1 MAAQAWFSRSDIE
14 VVPGTS
20 AVFQLTIVNLGDTT
34 ETFSLAPVGLAAG
47 WTTIRPGSV
56 TLFGGSQEVVD
67 VEVQPPLLPSTTAGP
82 TALTVRIVPQSDPD
96 DVGAS
101 ETTLQVGPT
110 FTRRLHMLQPAL
122 RARRT
127 AVYEMMLEN
136 QGNTQAS
143 CRLHLLDPTGRVDG
157 DFDPPAAGVEPG
169 ASTLIRLKVHANR
182 LQWER
187 RSRTVQFTIDADQP
201 GAPTASAPVTFVQA
215 SMIPERLFPRLLGL
229 AFAIAALALVWFGI
243 VKPAVRDAA
252 DDAVTEQL
260 PAAISS
266 TTLVNAVPIVPTDSV
281 PVSTVV
287 TVAPPVVDE
296 GTLFSKLLAPAAPAA
311 QTAAL
316 TVDVPAGQTFEL
328 TDVALQ
334 NPDQD
339 AGTAVLLNGTTPIY
353 PFVLADVQGD
363 KRVSWVSPIEVPGG
377 TSLVFQV
384 TCVGPGGVASG
395 ACTTAMLVSGR
406 MVPAAAPRRPRRLA
420 PPGRPTPPTRVGAGM
435 VGIGPSRRPRWL
447 CGRR

>member
-1 MAAQAWFSRSDIE
+1 LNSLDTDCGRIDAHGEATASSVAPVAAQAWFSRGDIE

-67 VEVQPPLLPSTTAGP
+67 VEVHPPLLPSTTAGP
-82 TALTVRIVPQSDPD
+82 TALNVRIVPQSNPD
-96 DVGAS
+96 DVGSS
-101 ETTLQVGPT
+101 ETTLQVGST

-169 ASTLIRLKVHANR
+169 ASSLIRLKVHANR
-182 LQWER
+182 LQWQR

-201 GAPTASAPVTFVQA
+201 GCPTASAPVTFVQA
-215 SMIPERLFPRLLGL
+215 SMVPERLFPRVL
-229 AFAIAALALVWFGI
+229 AAAVTVAALGFVWFGMI
-243 VKPAVRDAA
+243 KPSIRDAA
-252 DDAVTEQL
+252 DDAVAKQL
-260 PAAISS
+260 PEAISA
-266 TTLVNAVPIVPTDSV
+266 TTVVSVPVVVSNDSV
-281 PVSTVV
+281 PVTTVV
-287 TVAPPVVDE
+287 ATPAPAAADQ
-296 GTLFSKLLAPAAPAA
+296 GTLFSKLMTPLAPAG
-311 QTAAL
+311 QTASV
-316 TVDVPAGQTFEL
+316 TVDVPVGSSFQI
-328 TDVALQ
+328 TDFAVQ
-334 NPDQD
+334 NPAQD
-339 AGTAVLLNGTTPIY
+339 AGTAVILNGTNPIY
-353 PFVLADVQGD
+353 TIPLADVQVD
-363 KRVSWVSPIEVPGG
+363 KRIPLVSPIEVPGG

-384 TCVGPGGVASG
+384 TCSGGGDLSG
-395 ACTTAMLVSGR
+395 NCTSSMLVSGR
-406 MVPAAAPRRPRRLA
+406 MVVATPTTPA
-420 PPGRPTPPTRVGAGM
+420 G
-435 VGIGPSRRPRWL
+435 
-447 CGRR
+447 

>member
-1 MAAQAWFSRSDIE
+1 MAAQAWFSRGDIE

-20 AVFQLTIVNLGDTT
+20 AVFQLTIVNLGETT

-56 TLFGGSQEVVD
+56 TLFGGSQDVVD
-67 VEVQPPLLPSTTAGP
+67 VEVHPPLLPSTTAGP

-96 DVGAS
+96 DVGSS

-169 ASTLIRLKVHANR
+169 ASSLIRLKVHANR
-182 LQWER
+182 LLWDR

-201 GAPTASAPVTFVQA
+201 GCPTASAPVTFVQA
-215 SMIPERLFPRLLGL
+215 SMIPDRLIGRLL
-229 AFAIAALALVWFGI
+229 AVAATVFALALVWFGM
-243 VKPAVRDAA
+243 VKPAINSAA
-252 DDAVTEQL
+252 DDAVAEQL

-266 TTLVNAVPIVPTDSV
+266 TSSVSV
-281 PVSTVV
+281 PLTPNDPV
-287 TVAPPVVDE
+287 TVTTVASSPQAPVDE
-296 GTLFSKLLAPAAPAA
+296 GSLFSKLLAPAAPAG
-311 QTAAL
+311 QTAAV
-316 TVDVPAGQTFEL
+316 TVDVPAGTTFQL
-328 TDVALQ
+328 TDFALQ
-334 NPDQD
+334 NPDKD
-339 AGTAVLLNGTTPIY
+339 AGLAVLMNGTTEIY
-353 PFVLADVQGD
+353 KLSLADVIGD

-384 TCVGPGGVASG
+384 NCSG
-395 ACTTAMLVSGR
+395 ANDVSGNCTTSMLVSGR
-406 MVPAAAPRRPRRLA
+406 MVPA
-420 PPGRPTPPTRVGAGM
+420 TPATPAG
-435 VGIGPSRRPRWL
+435 
-447 CGRR
+447 

>member
-14 VVPGTS
+14 VIPGTS

-34 ETFSLAPVGLAAG
+34 ETFSIAPVGLAAG

-82 TALTVRIVPQSDPD
+82 TALTVRIVPQTDPD
-96 DVGAS
+96 DVGSS

-201 GAPTASAPVTFVQA
+201 GCPTASAPVTFVQA
-215 SMIPERLFPRLLGL
+215 SMIPERLFARLLGM
-229 AFAIAALALVWFGI
+229 AFAIAALAAVWFGI

-252 DDAVTEQL
+252 HDAVAAQL

-266 TTLVNAVPIVPTDSV
+266 TTLVNATPSVVSNDSV
-281 PVSTVV
+281 PVSTIV
-287 TVAPPVVDE
+287 TVAPPVVDQ
-296 GTLFSKLLAPAAPAA
+296 GTLFSQLLAPKAPAA
-311 QTAAL
+311 QTAAV
-316 TVDVPAGQTFEL
+316 TVDVPAGQTFQL
-328 TDVALQ
+328 TDFALQ

-339 AGTAVLLNGTTPIY
+339 AGIAVLLNGTTPIY
-353 PFVLADVQGD
+353 TISLADVQGD
-363 KRVSWVSPIEVPGG
+363 KRVSWVSPPEVPGG

-384 TCVGPGGVASG
+384 TCNGPGGVASG
-395 ACTTAMLVSGR
+395 ACTTSMFVSGR
-406 MVPAAAPRRPRRLA
+406 MVPAVAPAAP
-420 PPGRPTPPTRVGAGM
+420 AG
-435 VGIGPSRRPRWL
+435 
-447 CGRR
+447 

>member
-1 MAAQAWFSRSDIE
+1 MAAQAWFSRGDIE

-20 AVFQLTIVNLGDTT
+20 AVFQLTIVNLGETT

-67 VEVQPPLLPSTTAGP
+67 IEVQPPLLPSTTAGP

-96 DVGAS
+96 DVGSS

-169 ASTLIRLKVHANR
+169 ASSLIRLKVHANR
-182 LQWER
+182 LLWDS

-201 GAPTASAPVTFVQA
+201 GCPTASAPVTFVQA
-215 SMIPERLFPRLLGL
+215 SMIPDRLFGRFL
-229 AFAIAALALVWFGI
+229 AVAATAFALALVWFGMI
-243 VKPAVRDAA
+243 KPAIRSAA
-252 DDAVTEQL
+252 DDSVAEQL
-260 PAAISS
+260 SGAISS
-266 TTLVNAVPIVPTDSV
+266 TSLVSIPLAPND
-281 PVSTVV
+281 PVSVT
-287 TVAPPVVDE
+287 TVAAAPQAPVDE
-296 GTLFSKLLAPAAPAA
+296 GTLFSKLLAPAAPAG
-311 QTAAL
+311 QIAAV
-316 TVDVPAGQTFEL
+316 TVDVPAGTTFQL
-328 TDVALQ
+328 TDFALQ
-334 NPDQD
+334 NPDKD
-339 AGTAVLLNGTTPIY
+339 AGLAVLMNGTTEIY
-353 PFVLADVQGD
+353 KLSLGDVIGD

-384 TCVGPGGVASG
+384 NCSG
-395 ACTTAMLVSGR
+395 ANDISGNCTTSMLVSGR
-406 MVPAAAPRRPRRLA
+406 MVPAAPV
-420 PPGRPTPPTRVGAGM
+420 TPAG
-435 VGIGPSRRPRWL
+435 
-447 CGRR
+447 

>member
-1 MAAQAWFSRSDIE
+1 MAAQAWFSRGDIE

-67 VEVQPPLLPSTTAGP
+67 VEVHPPLLPSTTAGP
-82 TALTVRIVPQSDPD
+82 TALNVRIVPQSDPD
-96 DVGAS
+96 DVGSS
-101 ETTLQVGPT
+101 ETTLQVGAT
-110 FTRRLHMLQPAL
+110 YARRLHMLQPAL

-169 ASTLIRLKVHANR
+169 ASSLIRLKVHATR

-201 GAPTASAPVTFVQA
+201 GCPTASAPVTFVQA
-215 SMIPERLFPRLLGL
+215 SMIPERLFGRLLAL
-229 AFAIAALALVWFGI
+229 LAIAGALALVWFGM
-243 VKPAVRDAA
+243 VKPAIRTAA
-252 DDAVTEQL
+252 DDAVAKQL

-266 TTLVNAVPIVPTDSV
+266 TTVVTVSVAPNESV
-281 PVSTVV
+281 PVTTVV
-287 TVAPPVVDE
+287 QAPAVDQ
-296 GTLFSKLLAPAAPAA
+296 GTLYSKLLAPAAPAG
-311 QTAAL
+311 QTAAV
-316 TVDVPAGQTFEL
+316 TVDVPAGTTFQL
-328 TDVALQ
+328 TDFAVQ
-334 NPDQD
+334 NPDKD
-339 AGTAVLLNGTTPIY
+339 AGIAVVLNGTSEIY
-353 PFVLADVQGD
+353 RLALGDVIGD
-363 KRVSWVSPIEVPGG
+363 KRVSLVSPIEVLGG

-384 TCVGPGGVASG
+384 VCSG
-395 ACTTAMLVSGR
+395 ANDPSGNCTTSMLVSGR
-406 MVPAAAPRRPRRLA
+406 MVPATPTAPS
-420 PPGRPTPPTRVGAGM
+420 G
-435 VGIGPSRRPRWL
+435 
-447 CGRR
+447 

>member
-1 MAAQAWFSRSDIE
+1 MAAQAWFSRGDIE

-96 DVGAS
+96 DVGSS

-127 AVYEMMLEN
+127 AVFEMMLEN

-169 ASTLIRLKVHANR
+169 ASSLIRLKVHANR

-201 GAPTASAPVTFVQA
+201 GCPTATAPVTFVQA
-215 SMIPERLFPRLLGL
+215 SMIPERLFGRLLAL
-229 AFAIAALALVWFGI
+229 AAAIAALAGVWYGI
-243 VKPAVRDAA
+243 VKPSIRDAA

-266 TTLVNAVPIVPTDSV
+266 TSVAITPVVPASPNDSV
-281 PVSTVV
+281 PVSIV
-287 TVAPPVVDE
+287 TPIAPPIVDE
-296 GTLFSKLLAPAAPAA
+296 GTLFSTLLAPPAPAG

-316 TVDVPAGQTFEL
+316 TVDVPPGTTFQL
-328 TDVALQ
+328 TDFAVQ
-334 NPDQD
+334 NPNKD
-339 AGTAVLLNGTTPIY
+339 AGVAVVMNGANPIY
-353 PFVLADVQGD
+353 TISLADVLGD
-363 KRVSWVSPIEVPGG
+363 KRIALVSPIEVVGG
-377 TSLVFQV
+377 TALVFQV
-384 TCVGPGGVASG
+384 TCNGGGDLSG
-395 ACTTAMLVSGR
+395 NCTTSMLVSGR
-406 MVPAAAPRRPRRLA
+406 MVPAS
-420 PPGRPTPPTRVGAGM
+420 AG
-435 VGIGPSRRPRWL
+435 
-447 CGRR
+447 

>member
-1 MAAQAWFSRSDIE
+1 MAAQAWFSRDDIE

-56 TLFGGSQEVVD
+56 TLFGGSQEIVD
-67 VEVQPPLLPSTTAGP
+67 IEVHPPLLPSTTAGP
-82 TALTVRIVPQSDPD
+82 TALTVRIVPQSNPD
-96 DVGAS
+96 DVGSS

-169 ASTLIRLKVHANR
+169 ASSLIRLKVHANR
-182 LQWER
+182 LLWDR

-201 GAPTASAPVTFVQA
+201 GCPTASAPVTFVQA
-215 SMIPERLFPRLLGL
+215 SMIPDRLFGRLLAVL
-229 AFAIAALALVWFGI
+229 ATVFALGLVWFGMI
-243 VKPAVRDAA
+243 KPAIRDAA
-252 DDAVTEQL
+252 DDAVAEQL

-266 TTLVNAVPIVPTDSV
+266 TSV
-281 PVSTVV
+281 VSTPLLPNESIPPT
-287 TVAPPVVDE
+287 TVANSPQTPVDE
-296 GTLFSKLLAPAAPAA
+296 GVLFSKLLAPAAPAG
-311 QTAAL
+311 QTAAV
-316 TVDVPAGQTFEL
+316 TVDVPAGSTFKL
-328 TDVALQ
+328 TDFALQ
-334 NPDQD
+334 NPDKD
-339 AGTAVLLNGTTPIY
+339 AGVAVLMNNTSPIY
-353 PFVLADVQGD
+353 RFSLADVLGD
-363 KRVSWVSPIEVPGG
+363 KRVSWVSPIEVAGG

-384 TCVGPGGVASG
+384 SCSG
-395 ACTTAMLVSGR
+395 ANDVSGTCTSSMLVSGR
-406 MVPAAAPRRPRRLA
+406 MVPAS
-420 PPGRPTPPTRVGAGM
+420 AG
-435 VGIGPSRRPRWL
+435 
-447 CGRR
+447 

>member
-47 WTTIRPGSV
+47 WTTIRPGSI

-67 VEVQPPLLPSTTAGP
+67 VEVHPPLLPSTTAGP

-96 DVGAS
+96 DVGSS

-169 ASTLIRLKVHANR
+169 ASSLIRLKVHANR

-201 GAPTASAPVTFVQA
+201 GCPTASAPVTFVQA
-215 SMIPERLFPRLLGL
+215 SMVPERLIGRLLAAAAAVFVL
-229 AFAIAALALVWFGI
+229 AFVWFGM
-243 VKPAVRDAA
+243 VKPAIRNAA
-252 DDAVTEQL
+252 DDAVTKQL

-266 TTLVNAVPIVPTDSV
+266 TSLVNVPSAPNDSL
-281 PVSTVV
+281 PVTTVVNSPQTPVDNGVLFSTV
-287 TVAPPVVDE
+287 
-296 GTLFSKLLAPAAPAA
+296 LAPVA
-311 QTAAL
+311 
-316 TVDVPAGQTFEL
+316 PAGQTGSATVEVPPGTTFQL
-328 TDVALQ
+328 TDFALQ
-334 NPDQD
+334 NPDND
-339 AGTAVLLNGTTPIY
+339 AGLAVLMNGSTKIY
-353 PFVLADVQGD
+353 TLPLSVVIGD

-377 TSLVFQV
+377 TSLVFQIN
-384 TCVGPGGVASG
+384 CSG
-395 ACTTAMLVSGR
+395 ANDISGNCTTSMLVSGR
-406 MVPAAAPRRPRRLA
+406 MVPSPVAAP
-420 PPGRPTPPTRVGAGM
+420 AG
-435 VGIGPSRRPRWL
+435 
-447 CGRR
+447 

>member
-1 MAAQAWFSRSDIE
+1 MRVTIRRTDCGGIDAYSAAAASSVAGMAAQAWFSRSDIE

-96 DVGAS
+96 DVGSS

-201 GAPTASAPVTFVQA
+201 GCPTASAPVTFVQA
-215 SMIPERLFPRLLGL
+215 SMIPERLFARLLGV
-229 AFAIAALALVWFGI
+229 AFAIAALAAVWFGI

-252 DDAVTEQL
+252 DDAVAKQL

-266 TTLVNAVPIVPTDSV
+266 TTLVNATPIVPNDSV

-287 TVAPPVVDE
+287 NVAPPVVDE
-296 GTLFSKLLAPAAPAA
+296 GTLFSKLLDPKAPAAT
-311 QTAAL
+311 TAAA
-316 TVDVPAGQTFEL
+316 TIDVPAGQTFQL
-328 TDVALQ
+328 TDFALQ

-339 AGTAVLLNGTTPIY
+339 AGLAVLLNGTTAIY
-353 PFVLADVQGD
+353 TISLADVQGD
-363 KRVSWVSPIEVPGG
+363 KRVSWVSPPEVPGG

-384 TCVGPGGVASG
+384 TCNGPGGVASG
-395 ACTTAMLVSGR
+395 ACTASMFVSGR
-406 MVPAAAPRRPRRLA
+406 MVPAAPVAAP
-420 PPGRPTPPTRVGAGM
+420 AG
-435 VGIGPSRRPRWL
+435 
-447 CGRR
+447 

>member
-1 MAAQAWFSRSDIE
+1 MIDATDNTTASSVAAMAAQAWFSRGDVE

-96 DVGAS
+96 DVGSS

-110 FTRRLHMLQPAL
+110 YTRRLHMLQPAL

-169 ASTLIRLKVHANR
+169 ASSLIRLKVHANR

-215 SMIPERLFPRLLGL
+215 SMIPERLFARLLGVAVAVL
-229 AFAIAALALVWFGI
+229 ALAGVWFGI

-252 DDAVTEQL
+252 DEAVAKQL

-266 TTLVNAVPIVPTDSV
+266 TSVVSTPVVVPNPNDSV
-281 PVSTVV
+281 PVSTVAVV
-287 TVAPPVVDE
+287 TPAVDQ
-296 GTLFSKLLAPAAPAA
+296 GKLFSKLLAPAAPAG
-311 QTAAL
+311 QTL
-316 TVDVPAGQTFEL
+316 SQTVDVPAGSSFQL
-328 TDVALQ
+328 TDFSLQ

-339 AGTAVLLNGTTPIY
+339 TGVARLMNGPEEIY
-353 PFVLADVQGD
+353 RLSLADVNTGD
-363 KRVSWVSPIEVPGG
+363 KRVSWVSPIEVVAG
-377 TSLVFQV
+377 TSLVFELN
-384 TCVGPGGVASG
+384 CVGAGNISG
-395 ACTTAMLVSGR
+395 ICTTSVLVSGR
-406 MVPAAAPRRPRRLA
+406 MVPAAAAA
-420 PPGRPTPPTRVGAGM
+420 PAG
-435 VGIGPSRRPRWL
+435 
-447 CGRR
+447 

>member
-1 MAAQAWFSRSDIE
+1 MAVQAWFSRGDVE

-20 AVFQLTIVNLGDTT
+20 AVFQLTVVNLGDTT
-34 ETFSLAPVGLAAG
+34 ETFSLTPVGLAAG

-67 VEVQPPLLPSTTAGP
+67 IEVQPPLLPSTTSGP

-96 DVGAS
+96 DVGSS

-110 FTRRLHMLQPAL
+110 YTRRLHMLQPAL

-169 ASTLIRLKVHANR
+169 ASSLIRLKVHANR

-215 SMIPERLFPRLLGL
+215 SMIPERLFARLLAL
-229 AFAIAALALVWFGI
+229 AVTIAALGAVWFGI

-252 DDAVTEQL
+252 KDAVAKQL

-266 TTLVNAVPIVPTDSV
+266 TSLVSTPVVVPNPNDSV
-281 PVSTVV
+281 PVSTVAVV
-287 TVAPPVVDE
+287 TPTATQGV
-296 GTLFSKLLAPAAPAA
+296 LFSKLLAPASPAG
-311 QTAAL
+311 QTL
-316 TVDVPAGQTFEL
+316 SQTVDVPAGSTFQL
-328 TDVALQ
+328 TDFALQ

-339 AGTAVLLNGTTPIY
+339 TGVMRLLNGSEEIY
-353 PFVLADVQGD
+353 RLPLADVNTGD
-363 KRVSWVSPIEVPGG
+363 KRVSWVSPIEIVGG
-377 TSLVFQV
+377 TSLVFEV
-384 TCVGPGGVASG
+384 NCVGAGNISG
-395 ACTTAMLVSGR
+395 ACTATMLVSGR
-406 MVPAAAPRRPRRLA
+406 MVPATPTAPT
-420 PPGRPTPPTRVGAGM
+420 G
-435 VGIGPSRRPRWL
+435 
-447 CGRR
+447 

>member
-34 ETFSLAPVGLAAG
+34 ESFSLAPVGLAAG

-67 VEVQPPLLPSTTAGP
+67 VEVHPPLLPSTTAGP

-96 DVGAS
+96 DVGSS

-110 FTRRLHMLQPAL
+110 YTRRLHMLQPAL

-127 AVYEMMLEN
+127 AVFEMMLEN

-169 ASTLIRLKVHANR
+169 ASSLIRLKVHATR

-215 SMIPERLFPRLLGL
+215 SMIPERLFGRLL
-229 AFAIAALALVWFGI
+229 AIALTVAALAGVWFGI

-252 DDAVTEQL
+252 DDAIAEQL
-260 PAAISS
+260 PAAIATNTSVVSS
-266 TTLVNAVPIVPTDSV
+266 TPVVPNADVPTTTIV
-281 PVSTVV
+281 
-287 TVAPPVVDE
+287 VAPQDEVDE
-296 GTLFSKLLAPAAPAA
+296 GTLFSKLLVPAAPAG
-311 QTAAL
+311 QTASV
-316 TVDVPAGQTFEL
+316 TVDVPAGTTFQL
-328 TDVALQ
+328 TDFALQ
-334 NPDQD
+334 NPDKD
-339 AGTAVLLNGTTPIY
+339 LGVAVLLNGTAELY
-353 PFVLADVQGD
+353 RVSLNDVQLGD
-363 KRVSWVSPIEVPGG
+363 KRVSWVSPPEVPGG

-384 TCVGPGGVASG
+384 TCTGPGGTASG
-395 ACTTAMLVSGR
+395 NCTTTLLVSGR
-406 MVPAAAPRRPRRLA
+406 MVA
-420 PPGRPTPPTRVGAGM
+420 TPPVVPAG
-435 VGIGPSRRPRWL
+435 
-447 CGRR
+447 

>member
-1 MAAQAWFSRSDIE
+1 LSAATDCGGIDAHGKASASSVAMMAAQAWFSRSDIE

-34 ETFSLAPVGLAAG
+34 ESFSLAPVGLAAG

-67 VEVQPPLLPSTTAGP
+67 VEVHPPLLPSTTAGP

-96 DVGAS
+96 DVGSS
-101 ETTLQVGPT
+101 ETTLQVGST

-169 ASTLIRLKVHANR
+169 ASSLIRLKVHANR

-201 GAPTASAPVTFVQA
+201 GCPTASAPVTFVQA
-215 SMIPERLFPRLLGL
+215 SMVPERLFARLL
-229 AFAIAALALVWFGI
+229 ATAVVVAALAGVWFGI

-252 DDAVTEQL
+252 DDAVAEQL

-266 TTLVNAVPIVPTDSV
+266 TSVVSVPVVANPNDSV
-281 PVSTVV
+281 PVT
-287 TVAPPVVDE
+287 TLAAAPAVVDE
-296 GTLFSKLLAPAAPAA
+296 GVLFSKLLAPPTPAG

-316 TVDVPAGQTFEL
+316 TVDVPAGSNFRL
-328 TDVALQ
+328 TDVAVQ
-334 NPDQD
+334 NPNQD
-339 AGTAVLLNGTTPIY
+339 AGVAVLMNGTNEIY
-353 PFVLADVQGD
+353 RWSLTDVVADR
-363 KRVSWVSPIEVPGG
+363 RVSWVSPIEVAGG
-377 TSLVFQV
+377 SSLIFQV
-384 TCVGPGGVASG
+384 TCSGGGDLSG
-395 ACTTAMLVSGR
+395 NCTTTMLVSGR
-406 MVPAAAPRRPRRLA
+406 MVEAPPAA
-420 PPGRPTPPTRVGAGM
+420 PTG
-435 VGIGPSRRPRWL
+435 
-447 CGRR
+447 

>member
-1 MAAQAWFSRSDIE
+1 MAAQAWFSRGDVE

-20 AVFQLTIVNLGDTT
+20 AVFQLTVVNLGDTT
-34 ETFSLAPVGLAAG
+34 ESFSLAPVGLAAG

-96 DVGAS
+96 DVGSS

-122 RARRT
+122 RARRK

-169 ASTLIRLKVHANR
+169 ASSLIRLKVHANR

-201 GAPTASAPVTFVQA
+201 GCPTATAPVTFVQA
-215 SMIPERLFPRLLGL
+215 SMLPERLFSRLLAL
-229 AFAIAALALVWFGI
+229 LVAAAALGGLWLGVI
-243 VKPAVRDAA
+243 RPAIRDAA
-252 DDAVTEQL
+252 DDAVAEQL

-266 TTLVNAVPIVPTDSV
+266 TSVNPAPVVSNDSV
-281 PVSTVV
+281 PAT
-287 TVAPPVVDE
+287 TVAPLAVDE
-296 GTLFSKLLAPAAPAA
+296 GALFSQLLAPAAPAG
-311 QTAAL
+311 QTASV
-316 TVDVPAGQTFEL
+316 TVDVPAGSTFQL
-328 TDVALQ
+328 TDFALQ
-334 NPDQD
+334 NPDKD
-339 AGTAVLLNGTTPIY
+339 AGLAVLMNGATEIY
-353 PFVLADVQGD
+353 KLSLADVIGD

-377 TSLVFQV
+377 TALVFEV
-384 TCVGPGGVASG
+384 ICSG
-395 ACTTAMLVSGR
+395 ANDISGTCTTSMLVSGR
-406 MVPAAAPRRPRRLA
+406 MVSAA
-420 PPGRPTPPTRVGAGM
+420 G
-435 VGIGPSRRPRWL
+435 
-447 CGRR
+447 

>member
-1 MAAQAWFSRSDIE
+1 MIDAPDNAAASSVAAMAAQAWFSRSDVE

-34 ETFSLAPVGLAAG
+34 ETFSLTPVGLAAG

-82 TALTVRIVPQSDPD
+82 TALTVRIVPQSAPD
-96 DVGAS
+96 DVGSS

-110 FTRRLHMLQPAL
+110 YTRRLHMLQPAL

-169 ASTLIRLKVHANR
+169 ASSLIRLKVHANR

-215 SMIPERLFPRLLGL
+215 SMIPERLFARLL
-229 AFAIAALALVWFGI
+229 AFAVAAVALALVWFGI

-252 DDAVTEQL
+252 NDAVAKQL
-260 PAAISS
+260 PLAITS
-266 TTLVNAVPIVPTDSV
+266 TTLPSTPVVVPNPNDSV
-281 PVSTVV
+281 PVSTVAIA
-287 TVAPPVVDE
+287 TPTADQ
-296 GTLFSKLLAPAAPAA
+296 GTLFSKLLAPAAPAG
-311 QTAAL
+311 QVL
-316 TVDVPAGQTFEL
+316 SQTVDVPAGSTFLL
-328 TDVALQ
+328 TDFALQ

-339 AGTAVLLNGTTPIY
+339 TGVARLMNGTEVIY
-353 PFVLADVQGD
+353 PFSLADVNTGD
-363 KRVSWVSPIEVPGG
+363 KRVSWVSPIEIVGG
-377 TSLVFQV
+377 TSLVFEV
-384 TCVGPGGVASG
+384 NCVGAGNISG
-395 ACTTAMLVSGR
+395 ICTTTMLVSGR
-406 MVPAAAPRRPRRLA
+406 IVPATPVAP
-420 PPGRPTPPTRVGAGM
+420 AG
-435 VGIGPSRRPRWL
+435 
-447 CGRR
+447 

>member
-1 MAAQAWFSRSDIE
+1 MAPRRVTECGRIDAHGDATPSSVAAMAAQAWFSRSDIE

-34 ETFSLAPVGLAAG
+34 ESFSLAPVGLAAG

-67 VEVQPPLLPSTTAGP
+67 VEVHPPLLPSTTAGP

-96 DVGAS
+96 DVGSS

-110 FTRRLHMLQPAL
+110 YTRRLHMLQPAL
-122 RARRT
+122 RARRS

-169 ASTLIRLKVHANR
+169 ASSLIRLKVHATR

-201 GAPTASAPVTFVQA
+201 GCPNGQRAGHVRAGVDDPRAAVRSAACDRCHPRRARRGVVRHRQAGRPRCRRRRRRRTASCGD
-215 SMIPERLFPRLLGL
+215 RLDIGGQIR
-229 AFAIAALALVWFGI
+229 
-243 VKPAVRDAA
+243 R
-252 DDAVTEQL
+252 
-260 PAAISS
+260 SS
-266 TTLVNAVPIVPTDSV
+266 PDDSV
-281 PVSTVV
+281 PVTTVV
-287 TVAPPVVDE
+287 VPPRA
-296 GTLFSKLLAPAAPAA
+296 TRSTKARCSAQLLAPAD
-311 QTAAL
+311 TRR
-316 TVDVPAGQTFEL
+316 VDRRPPRSTCRPGSTFQL
-328 TDVALQ
+328 TDFALQ
-334 NPDQD
+334 NPDKD
-339 AGTAVLLNGTTPIY
+339 LGVAVLLNGANEIY
-353 PFVLADVQGD
+353 RVSLNDVQLGD
-363 KRVSWVSPIEVPGG
+363 KRVSWVSPPEVLGG

-384 TCVGPGGVASG
+384 TCTGPGGTASG
-395 ACTTAMLVSGR
+395 NCTTTMLVSGR
-406 MVPAAAPRRPRRLA
+406 MVA
-420 PPGRPTPPTRVGAGM
+420 TPPLNPAG
-435 VGIGPSRRPRWL
+435 
-447 CGRR
+447 

>member
-1 MAAQAWFSRSDIE
+1 MGAPWQARSIDTRETAATDSVAAMAAQAWFSRSDIE

-34 ETFSLAPVGLAAG
+34 ESYSLAPVGLAAG

-67 VEVQPPLLPSTTAGP
+67 VEVHPPLLPSTTAGP

-96 DVGAS
+96 DVGSS

-169 ASTLIRLKVHANR
+169 ASSLVRLKLHANR
-182 LQWER
+182 LQWQR

-201 GAPTASAPVTFVQA
+201 GCPTASAPVTFVQA
-215 SMIPERLFPRLLGL
+215 SMVPERLFGRLVALLATVAVLGL
-229 AFAIAALALVWFGI
+229 VWGAL
-243 VKPAVRDAA
+243 VKPAIRTAA
-252 DDAVTEQL
+252 DDAVAKQL
-260 PAAISS
+260 PAAMSS
-266 TTLVNAVPIVPTDSV
+266 TTVVTLAPVVSPNNNNSV
-281 PVSTVV
+281 PVT
-287 TVAPPVVDE
+287 TVAAAPAAAVSQ
-296 GTLFSKLLAPAAPAA
+296 GTLFSKLLAPAAPAG
-311 QTAAL
+311 QTKSV
-316 TVDVPAGQTFEL
+316 TVDVPAGSTFEL
-328 TDVALQ
+328 TDFALQ
-334 NPDQD
+334 NPDRD
-339 AGTAVLLNGTTPIY
+339 AGLAVLMNGTTPIY
-353 PFVLADVQGD
+353 RFSLTDILGD
-363 KRVSWVSPIEVPGG
+363 KRASWVSPIEVLGG
-377 TSLVFQV
+377 TALVFEV
-384 TCVGPGGVASG
+384 NCSGANDASG
-395 ACTTAMLVSGR
+395 TCTTSMLVSGR
-406 MVPAAAPRRPRRLA
+406 MVPAAP
-420 PPGRPTPPTRVGAGM
+420 AG
-435 VGIGPSRRPRWL
+435 
-447 CGRR
+447 

>member
-34 ETFSLAPVGLAAG
+34 ESFSLAPVGLAAG

-96 DVGAS
+96 DVGSS

-169 ASTLIRLKVHANR
+169 ASSLIRLKVHANR

-201 GAPTASAPVTFVQA
+201 GCPTASAPVTFVQA
-215 SMIPERLFPRLLGL
+215 SMVPERLFARLV
-229 AFAIAALALVWFGI
+229 ATAAVVAALAGVWFGI
-243 VKPAVRDAA
+243 VKPAVRTAA
-252 DDAVTEQL
+252 DDAVTKQL

-266 TTLVNAVPIVPTDSV
+266 TSVVNAPVTPNPNDSV
-281 PVSTVV
+281 PVT
-287 TVAPPVVDE
+287 TVAAAPQPVVEE
-296 GTLFSKLLAPAAPAA
+296 GVLFSKLLAPAAPAG
-311 QTAAL
+311 QTASL
-316 TVDVPAGQTFEL
+316 TVDVPVGSTFRL
-328 TDVALQ
+328 TDYALQ
-334 NPDQD
+334 NPDKD
-339 AGTAVLLNGTTPIY
+339 AGVAVLLNGTNEIY
-353 PFVLADVQGD
+353 RVSLNDVVGD

-384 TCVGPGGVASG
+384 TCSGGGDLSG
-395 ACTTAMLVSGR
+395 NCTTSMLISGR
-406 MVPAAAPRRPRRLA
+406 MVPATPAAPT
-420 PPGRPTPPTRVGAGM
+420 G
-435 VGIGPSRRPRWL
+435 
-447 CGRR
+447 

>member
-34 ETFSLAPVGLAAG
+34 ESFSLAPVGLAAG

-67 VEVQPPLLPSTTAGP
+67 IEVHPPLLPSTTAGP

-96 DVGAS
+96 DAGS
-101 ETTLQVGPT
+101 CETTLQVGST

-122 RARRT
+122 RARRV

-169 ASTLIRLKVHANR
+169 ASSLIRLKVHATR
-182 LQWER
+182 LLWQR

-201 GAPTASAPVTFVQA
+201 GCPTASAPVTFVQA
-215 SMIPERLFPRLLGL
+215 SMVPERLFARLV
-229 AFAIAALALVWFGI
+229 AVAVTVAALAGVWFGI
-243 VKPAVRDAA
+243 IKPAIRNAA
-252 DDAVTEQL
+252 DDAVAKQL

-266 TTLVNAVPIVPTDSV
+266 TTVVTAPVVPPNDSV
-281 PVSTVV
+281 PATTVV
-287 TVAPPVVDE
+287 VAPAAVADQ
-296 GTLFSKLLAPAAPAA
+296 GTLFSKLLAPLAPAG
-311 QTAAL
+311 QTASL
-316 TVDVPAGQTFEL
+316 TVDVPAGSTFQL
-328 TDVALQ
+328 TDFAVQ
-334 NPDQD
+334 NPNKD
-339 AGTAVLLNGTTPIY
+339 AGVAVILNGTNEIY
-353 PFVLADVQGD
+353 RLALADIQAD
-363 KRVSWVSPIEVPGG
+363 KRVALVSPIEVAGG

-384 TCVGPGGVASG
+384 TCSGGGDLSG
-395 ACTTAMLVSGR
+395 NCTTTMLVSGR
-406 MVPAAAPRRPRRLA
+406 MVVATPTAPA
-420 PPGRPTPPTRVGAGM
+420 G
-435 VGIGPSRRPRWL
+435 
-447 CGRR
+447 

>member
-1 MAAQAWFSRSDIE
+1 MAAQAWFSRGDIE

-47 WTTIRPGSV
+47 WTTIRPGTV

-67 VEVQPPLLPSTTAGP
+67 VEVHPPLLPSTTAGP

-96 DVGAS
+96 DVGSS

-169 ASTLIRLKVHANR
+169 ASSLIRLKVHANR

-201 GAPTASAPVTFVQA
+201 GCPTASAPVTFVQA
-215 SMIPERLFPRLLGL
+215 SMVPERLFVRLLGL
-229 AFAIAALALVWFGI
+229 LAAVVVLGAVWFGI

-252 DDAVTEQL
+252 DEAVAEQL

-266 TTLVNAVPIVPTDSV
+266 TSVVASTPIVSNDSV
-281 PVSTVV
+281 PVTTLV
-287 TVAPPVVDE
+287 VAPPANADE
-296 GTLFSKLLAPAAPAA
+296 GALFSKMLAPAAPAG
-311 QTAAL
+311 QTASV
-316 TVDVPAGQTFEL
+316 TVEVPAGSTFQL
-328 TDVALQ
+328 TDFALQ
-334 NPDQD
+334 NPDKD
-339 AGTAVLLNGTTPIY
+339 AGVAVLMNGSTPIY
-353 PFVLADVQGD
+353 TLALSDVIGD
-363 KRVSWVSPIEVPGG
+363 KRVSLVSPIEVLGG
-377 TSLVFQV
+377 SSLVFQIA
-384 TCVGPGGVASG
+384 CSGGGDLSG
-395 ACTTAMLVSGR
+395 NCTTSMLVSGR
-406 MVPAAAPRRPRRLA
+406 MVAAAPII
-420 PPGRPTPPTRVGAGM
+420 PGG
-435 VGIGPSRRPRWL
+435 
-447 CGRR
+447 

>member
-34 ETFSLAPVGLAAG
+34 ESFSLAPVGLAAG

-67 VEVQPPLLPSTTAGP
+67 VEVHPPLLPSTTAGP

-96 DVGAS
+96 GVGSS

-157 DFDPPAAGVEPG
+157 DFDPPAVGVEPG
-169 ASTLIRLKVHANR
+169 ASSLVRLKLHANR
-182 LQWER
+182 LQWQR
-187 RSRTVQFTIDADQP
+187 RSRTVQFSIDADQP
-201 GAPTASAPVTFVQA
+201 GCPTASAPVTFVQA
-215 SMIPERLFPRLLGL
+215 SMVPERLFGRLL
-229 AFAIAALALVWFGI
+229 AALATAAVLGLVWAAL
-243 VKPAVRDAA
+243 VKPAIRNAA
-252 DDAVTEQL
+252 DDAVTKQL
-260 PAAISS
+260 PAAMSS
-266 TTLVNAVPIVPTDSV
+266 TS
-281 PVSTVV
+281 VV
-287 TVAPPVVDE
+287 TVAPIVVSPNDSVPVTTVAAAPTPAVNP

-311 QTAAL
+311 QTKSI
-316 TVDVPAGQTFEL
+316 TVDVPAGTTFEL
-328 TDVALQ
+328 TDFFVQ
-334 NPDQD
+334 NPDRD
-339 AGTAVLLNGTTPIY
+339 TGVARLLNGSNVIY
-353 PFVLADVQGD
+353 TLSLADVLGVQ
-363 KRVSWVSPIEVPGG
+363 RQSLVSPIEVLGG
-377 TSLVFQV
+377 TSLVFEV
-384 TCVGPGGVASG
+384 NCSG
-395 ACTTAMLVSGR
+395 ANDPSGNCTTSMLVSGR
-406 MVPAAAPRRPRRLA
+406 MVPA
-420 PPGRPTPPTRVGAGM
+420 TPAG
-435 VGIGPSRRPRWL
+435 
-447 CGRR
+447 

>member
-1 MAAQAWFSRSDIE
+1 MAAQAWFSRADVE

-20 AVFQLTIVNLGDTT
+20 AVFQLTVVNLGDTT
-34 ETFSLAPVGLAAG
+34 DSFSLAPVGLAAG

-96 DVGAS
+96 DVGSS

-122 RARRT
+122 RARRK

-169 ASTLIRLKVHANR
+169 ASSLIRLKVHANR

-201 GAPTASAPVTFVQA
+201 GCPTATAPVTFVQA
-215 SMIPERLFPRLLGL
+215 SMIPERLFSRLLAL
-229 AFAIAALALVWFGI
+229 LVAAAALGGLWLGV
-243 VKPAVRDAA
+243 VKPAIRDAA
-252 DDAVTEQL
+252 DDAVAEQL

-266 TTLVNAVPIVPTDSV
+266 TSVVSTPVFSNDSV
-281 PVSTVV
+281 PAT
-287 TVAPPVVDE
+287 TLAPQAVDE
-296 GTLFSKLLAPAAPAA
+296 GSLFSQLLAPAAPAG
-311 QTAAL
+311 QTASV
-316 TVDVPAGQTFEL
+316 TVEVPAGSTFQL
-328 TDVALQ
+328 TDFALQ
-334 NPDQD
+334 NPDKD
-339 AGTAVLLNGTTPIY
+339 AGLAVLMNGPIEIY
-353 PFVLADVQGD
+353 KLSLADVIGD

-377 TSLVFQV
+377 TALVFEV
-384 TCVGPGGVASG
+384 ICSG
-395 ACTTAMLVSGR
+395 ANDVSGTCTTSMLVSGR
-406 MVPAAAPRRPRRLA
+406 MVTATPAAP
-420 PPGRPTPPTRVGAGM
+420 AG
-435 VGIGPSRRPRWL
+435 
-447 CGRR
+447 